1 MTMKQLYKVPFERN
15 SERVK
20 ALRYQYVQRI
30 MELEVHETT
39 HILVFVD
46 EAGFNLSKG
55 RRRGRN
61 LIGHRATI
69 NTPGQRGANITM
81 CAAISENGVSTH
93 IPHIGPYN
101 TQLLLAF
108 LNALYRDLIPE
119 QERGVVRPHLP
130 NYVVVWDNVSFH
142 RTNSVRDWFAAHER
156 ITVEFLPPYSP
167 FLNPIEEFFS
177 AWRWKVYDHRPQNQM
192 SLLDAMN
199 AACEDITADHCRGW
213 VWHSRRFFPRCVA
226 MENIRCDV
234 DENLWPDQRERQ
246 DNHMSDKMDS
256 IVAVDKS

>member
-20 ALRYQYVQRI
+20 ALRYQYVQ
-30 MELEVHETT
+30 
-39 HILVFVD
+39 
-46 EAGFNLSKG
+46 AGDVVAIS
-55 RRRGRN
+55 
-61 LIGHRATI
+61 IGHRATI
-69 NTPGQRGANITM
+69 DTPGQRGANITM
-81 CAAISENGVSTH
+81 CAAISENGVRTH

-119 QERGVVRPHLP
+119 QERGLVRPHLP

-167 FLNPIEEFFS
+167 FLNPIEVFFS
-177 AWRWKVYDHRPQNQM
+177 
-192 SLLDAMN
+192 
-199 AACEDITADHCRGW
+199 
-213 VWHSRRFFPRCVA
+213 
-226 MENIRCDV
+226 MEV
-234 DENLWPDQRERQ
+234 E
-246 DNHMSDKMDS
+246 S
-256 IVAVDKS
+256 V

>member
-69 NTPGQRGANITM
+69 DTPGQRGANITM
-81 CAAISENGVSTH
+81 CAAISENCVSTH
-93 IPHIGPYN
+93 IPHIVPYN

-119 QERGVVRPHLP
+119 QERGLVRPHLP
-130 NYVVVWDNVSFH
+130 NSVVVWDNVSFH

-213 VWHSRRFFPRCVA
+213 VRHSRRFFP
-226 MENIRCDV
+226 
-234 DENLWPDQRERQ
+234 
-246 DNHMSDKMDS
+246 
-256 IVAVDKS
+256 